1 MAHLVLKAK
10 WGEQRLPIVLGR
22 RSIYLELSY
31 STYLLKKKTTFKE
44 YRNIIAK
51 RLFAKV
57 LMQQIKSYILVR
69 VTEAFH
75 FVRGLHCQI
84 GCFVSVV
91 STEEFLVSGTE
102 ASSLSMLELTFLLGI
117 SASEAP
123 CAVLPRVSAGRVG
136 GGVQPPRCLCR
147 RRAGAA
153 AAARTGAVSGP
164 HRHRH
169 TKILKRQNKQ
179 PAVPGGHPAVPS
191 DKNHLAR

>member
-1 MAHLVLKAK
+1 M
-10 WGEQRLPIVLGR
+10 
-22 RSIYLELSY
+22 
-31 STYLLKKKTTFKE
+31 
-44 YRNIIAK
+44 
-51 RLFAKV
+51 
-57 LMQQIKSYILVR
+57 QIKSYILVR

-117 SASEAP
+117 SALEAP

-136 GGVQPPRCLCR
+136 GVVQPSRRLCR

-153 AAARTGAVSGP
+153 AARKGAVSGL

-169 TKILKRQNKQ
+169 TKILKKQNKQ
-179 PAVPGGHPAVPS
+179 PVVPGGQPAVPS
-191 DKNHLAR
+191 DTNHLAR